1 MIISYIL
8 VTQKGLTRREG
19 GREGGG
25 REYRKEKLDI
35 SHPHGSKGG
44 WCLLLTD
51 YLQEVALTGRAGK
64 AAGSFP
70 CNSANLACSLE
81 RKTND

>member
-1 MIISYIL
+1 M
-8 VTQKGLTRREG
+8 GN
-19 GREGGG
+19 
-25 REYRKEKLDI
+25 
-35 SHPHGSKGG
+35 HGSKGG

-51 YLQEVALTGRAGK
+51 YLQELTGRAGK